1 MNEIPVISANNRLE
15 GIIRY
20 KKTEELRKLQRKTL
34 QEAKKS
40 KWYRH
45 EMSRFISC
53 TKAKVLLY
61 THHTPPMRYEEYEI
75 WKKRQRNESDAK
87 WKGMEEDEW
96 KTFWQSEYEDGIADT
111 MEKEVK
117 LSNLVVRNGI
127 ATLSNKNGRYYQ
139 FEDGYRVTK
148 NNPVTAERNIFMF
161 GPCIVLGGY
170 CKDDQTIEA
179 YLQDLLNRD
188 GYMEWKVLNRGL
200 FGPEYCYHSMFAEE
214 LSENDIVIIWYEEKW
229 LPKKAAGQLIFQG
242 DLTDVFDSFPSLAD
256 YFVDSTWHCNYLV
269 NQRLAQKI
277 YQDLCMTG
285 ALDGEQK
292 ISMPERIQNY
302 YIGWDIWKYFSQYF
316 EQYNLYKQAGDVKS
330 GAIVM
335 NCNPFTKG
343 HRYLIEQALKTVEYL
358 YIFVVEEDKSYFK
371 FQDRLKMV
379 KGGGIRLAWCPCCA
393 IGQIYHIPRYFCTVF

>member
-1 MNEIPVISANNRLE
+1 M
-15 GIIRY
+15 
-20 KKTEELRKLQRKTL
+20 

-358 YIFVVEEDKSYFK
+358 YIFVVEEDKSYLNFK
-371 FQDRLKMV
+371 T
-379 KGGGIRLAWCPCCA
+379 G
-393 IGQIYHIPRYFCTVF
+393 

>member
-161 GPCIVLGGY
+161 GPCIVLGAS
-170 CKDDQTIEA
+170 C
-179 YLQDLLNRD
+179 
-188 GYMEWKVLNRGL
+188 
-200 FGPEYCYHSMFAEE
+200 
-214 LSENDIVIIWYEEKW
+214 II
-229 LPKKAAGQLIFQG
+229 
-242 DLTDVFDSFPSLAD
+242 
-256 YFVDSTWHCNYLV
+256 
-269 NQRLAQKI
+269 
-277 YQDLCMTG
+277 
-285 ALDGEQK
+285 
-292 ISMPERIQNY
+292 
-302 YIGWDIWKYFSQYF
+302 
-316 EQYNLYKQAGDVKS
+316 
-330 GAIVM
+330 
-335 NCNPFTKG
+335 
-343 HRYLIEQALKTVEYL
+343 
-358 YIFVVEEDKSYFK
+358 
-371 FQDRLKMV
+371 
-379 KGGGIRLAWCPCCA
+379 
-393 IGQIYHIPRYFCTVF
+393 QI